1 MPASAARRFY
11 DSGKIPPSRRGLAEG
26 NPLRLDW
33 ALRRA
38 NRLGNRV
45 LGAASVPGKKL
56 VEVLVPAL

>member
-11 DSGKIPPSRRGLAEG
+11 DSGEIPPSRRGLAEG
-26 NPLRLDW
+26 NPLRLEK

-45 LGAASVPGKKL
+45 LGTASVPGKKL
-56 VEVLVPAL
+56 DEVLLPGL